1 MTPDFAY
8 SLSPDAVAAEGCG
21 EGEALRPSAAL
32 QKIAALPPHPTVNQA
47 WRRGFALLWILLLP
61 LFAHAQIATATP
73 GDDLDVAL
81 ITFGPGEEVWER
93 FGHNA
98 ILVRDGSAGTER
110 LYNYG
115 MFDFAQENFY
125 LNFARGRML
134 YRISVSDPAEDYPI
148 YRTEGRW
155 IVEQDLHLAP
165 AQRANLRDFLDWNA
179 RPENAQYS
187 YEYFRA
193 NCSTRVRDALND
205 AVGGAIRDQLIA
217 PSRGF
222 TYRMDTLRLMR
233 PELALMLGMD
243 AGLGPFADQRLSFW
257 DESFVPMEFMRHMR
271 DIRVHDAG
279 GQLVP
284 LVARETQLAAARVP
298 EPLDF
303 PPQWFWRAFAAG
315 VMAALILLGLSRL
328 RARAWARA
336 AFAMLAGPIALA
348 CGLGGIVL
356 VVLWTLTDHVSAWRN
371 ENLLLLNPLC
381 LLLLPAWFG
390 TLRRNWQPSRFAQRV
405 AVTIATLAGL
415 AFFVKV
421 FPAFVQDNRMWIALL
436 LPVHAAL
443 AASLYWRA
451 R

>member
-1 MTPDFAY
+1 MTMPKAKSKFFFLATLVAFLFA
-8 SLSPDAVAAEGCG
+8 G
-21 EGEALRPSAAL
+21 
-32 QKIAALPPHPTVNQA
+32 
-47 WRRGFALLWILLLP
+47 LP
-61 LFAHAQIATATP
+61 LCAQIAPHTP

-98 ILVRDGSAGTER
+98 ILIRDRGAGTER

-115 MFDFAQENFY
+115 MFDFAQETFY

-148 YRTEGRW
+148 YRAEGRW
-155 IVEQDLHLAP
+155 IVEQDLQLAP
-165 AQRANLRDFLDWNA
+165 AQRASLRDFLDWNA

-233 PELALMLGMD
+233 PEVALMLGMD

-271 DIRVHDAG
+271 EIRVHDAG

-284 LVARETQLAAARVP
+284 LVAREMQLAAARIP

-303 PPQWFWRAFAAG
+303 PPQWFWQALAAG
-315 VMAALILLGLSRL
+315 VMAALILLGLSHSRE
-328 RARAWARA
+328 RAWARM

-381 LLLLPAWFG
+381 LLLLPTWFG
-390 TLRRNWQPSRFAQRV
+390 AWRRNWQPSRFAQRV